1 MNDLI
6 TYIQSRGHKITLIDS
21 VTAKYSKEI
30 LLQKWEECSEGVV
43 FVLFNTN
50 PETFVQSR
58 KNTVYKTIHQ
68 IDGPP
73 KFTVG
78 NITVIRKQGELI
90 LRDTTVEW
98 EGFDL
103 MREVILHLVSWEEA
117 IKIIDVWKR

>member
-1 MNDLI
+1 MSAII
-6 TYIQSRGHKITLIDS
+6 TYIQSLGHKITLIDS

-30 LLQKWEECSEGVV
+30 LLQKWKECSEGVV
-43 FVLFNTN
+43 FILFNTN
-50 PETFVQSR
+50 PQTFVEGR
-58 KNTVYKTIHQ
+58 KNTVFKTIHQ

-90 LRDTTVEW
+90 LRDGTVEW

-103 MREVILHLVSWEEA
+103 MREVILHTVTMEEVK
-117 IKIIDVWKR
+117 KIIESWK